1 MAYQI
6 DSSCIGCGACA
17 AECPTNCIVEDGGV
31 YKINEADCIECGSCA
46 GACPVGAPKQA
57 YFHIGF

>member
-17 AECPTNCIVEDGGV
+17 SECPTSCIAEDGGV
-31 YKINEADCIECGSCA
+31 FKVNEAECIECGSCA
-46 GACPVGAPKQA
+46 NVCPVGAPKLA
-57 YFHIGF
+57 

>member
-17 AECPTNCIVEDGGV
+17 SDCPTNCIVEDGGV
-31 YKINEADCIECGSCA
+31 FKINEADCIDCGSCA
-46 GACPVGAPKQA
+46 GNCPVGSPKQ
-57 YFHIGF
+57 I